1 MNDLGGENLEYLRAK
16 IERGLGQCL
25 LQLQRYELGLKRFL
39 STTVIRG
46 NTETLEA
53 HQEARKAHF
62 SNKTLGQL
70 IGELTGE
77 YFVPSS
83 PDKDSSPPP
92 DKPLENPKLPEFHFR
107 VSMPMTEER
116 LEALRAELSEIVSI
130 RNELV
135 HHFLERFNLEEI
147 SGCED
152 AARHLA
158 NVQQVAAQ
166 NFERLKEW
174 DETRRS
180 AAKQAVEF
188 MQSDGFGSML
198 SFGVYPGL
206 PIVWSDTTAVALL
219 KEAEE
224 QLTRDGWTDLKS
236 AITMMQKKRPD
247 IGPKIYHCKTWR
259 QLLKKSEL
267 FELRRVIHQ
276 DKTTSN
282 LFRSR

>member
-224 QLTRDGWTDLKS
+224 QLARDGWTDLRS
-236 AITMMQKKRPD
+236 AIAMMQRQRPD
-247 IGPKIYHCKTWR
+247 LGPKIYHCKTWR

-267 FELRRVIHQ
+267 FELKRIIHETG
-276 DKTTSN
+276 TTSI